1 MIKKIKVRFSPW
13 NTQGRILLQE
23 KYIPTEHSR
32 EEAVKQME
40 KEDTG
45 DGESL
50 QTTEQNWPR
59 CRRQESKGSRMEN
72 RKVWD

>member
-13 NTQGRILLQE
+13 NTQGRIFLQE

-50 QTTEQNWPR
+50 QTTEQN
-59 CRRQESKGSRMEN
+59 
-72 RKVWD
+72 